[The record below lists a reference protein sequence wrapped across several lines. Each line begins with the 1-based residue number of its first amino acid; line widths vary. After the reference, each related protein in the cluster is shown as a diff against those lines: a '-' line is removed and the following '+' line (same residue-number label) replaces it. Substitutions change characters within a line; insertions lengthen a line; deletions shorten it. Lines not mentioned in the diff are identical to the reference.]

1 MRAPGSFAN
10 VNPWCG
16 WDDCWSGGLQ
26 SAPGQKL
33 PRKFVAG
40 GAAADFDL
48 WDGMPD
54 AGELPVPNIGPRD
67 LPAPAAPALSQ
78 PALSVVP
85 TATARPTV
93 RPDGPQTSAPEVD
106 RVEVASQAAAGPDVP
121 VAPAAVPMAKG
132 GDAAVTGSGFSWWWL
147 LLLLLA
153 LLLIA
158 ANRKRLQ
165 AWALVARDGI
175 GRGLVGV
182 RRAGPVFA
190 SFVAGSAAVAA
201 ALIVNH
207 FWWRK

>member
-1 MRAPGSFAN
+1 
-10 VNPWCG
+10 
-16 WDDCWSGGLQ
+16 
-26 SAPGQKL
+26 
-33 PRKFVAG
+33 
-40 GAAADFDL
+40 
-48 WDGMPD
+48 
-54 AGELPVPNIGPRD
+54 
-67 LPAPAAPALSQ
+67 
-78 PALSVVP
+78 VVP

-93 RPDGPQTSAPEVD
+93 RQDAPQFGLPAAD
-106 RVEVASQAAAGPDVP
+106 DVEVASQAASGPDAP
-121 VAPAAVPMAKG
+121 DAPAAVPAVDG

-153 LLLIA
+153 LLLAA
-158 ANRKRLQ
+158 ANRKRLE

-201 ALIVNH
+201 ALIANH